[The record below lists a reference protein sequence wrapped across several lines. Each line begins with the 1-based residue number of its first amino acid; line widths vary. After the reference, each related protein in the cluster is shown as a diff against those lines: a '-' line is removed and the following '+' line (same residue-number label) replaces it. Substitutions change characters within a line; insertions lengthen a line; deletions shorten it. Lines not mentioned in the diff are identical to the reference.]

1 MAIYHLNAKV
11 ISRAQGRSATAAS
24 AYRAGQKIVDERTG
38 LVFDYT
44 RKREVIFRQIFA
56 PASSPAWVHYRQA
69 LWNNAEKSEVRK
81 DAQIAREIEV
91 ALPLELSHKQRE
103 ILLDRFIT
111 TQFVKQGM
119 VADVCIHDKP
129 GNPHAHIL
137 LTTRDINNA
146 GFGKKNR
153 YWNSKEMLEK
163 WRSEWASHTNRRL
176 KVAGAKCSIDHRT
189 LEAQGIDRLPG
200 RHIGPQSKAMQARG
214 LPVPAIQIIQTTTQE
229 AIMNENNIKL
239 DQQTQERTW
248 QDLMGHKPMF
258 ISMPMSTDAQDKAE
272 QNKDIFTKKY
282 LEMLQQLFEDE
293 FVSIA
298 RANTEIGVCL
308 ELDFH
313 PGAVWDY
320 GSQMKA
326 MTGSAEEINA
336 MLRLAKAKEWPGI
349 HLSGSD
355 EFKERVFIQAVLT
368 GAYKPEEITGYEPSA
383 RAMEIIAMA
392 GVKPTSKVSQKLA
405 GTPEENGVKSPA
417 TKLKV

>member
-11 ISRAQGRSATAAS
+11 ISRAQGRSATAAC
-24 AYRAGQKIVDERTG
+24 AYRAGEKIADERTG

-44 RKREVIFRQIFA
+44 RKREVIYRQIFA
-56 PASSPAWVHYRQA
+56 PSSSPAWVHDRQA
-69 LWNNAEKSEVRK
+69 LWNHAEKSEVRK

-91 ALPLELSHKQRE
+91 ALPLELSRKQQQ
-103 ILLDRFIT
+103 ILLERFIK

-137 LTTRDINNA
+137 LTTREINLT

-153 YWNSKEMLEK
+153 EWNSKEMLEK

-176 KVAGAKCSIDHRT
+176 KIAGAKCSIDHRT

-214 LPVPAIQIIQTTTQE
+214 LPASVSQIIQTTSE
-229 AIMNENNIKL
+229 EDIMNEKITNIEE
-239 DQQTQERTW
+239 QTQERTW
-248 QDLMGHKPMF
+248 QDLMGHKPRF

-282 LEMLQQLFEDE
+282 LEMLQQLFDDE

-298 RANTEIGVCL
+298 RANTEIGTCL

-326 MTGSAEEINA
+326 MTGSAEEITA

-355 EFKERVFIQAVLT
+355 EFKERVFIQAVLS
-368 GAYKPEEITGYEPSA
+368 GAYKPAEITGYEPSA
-383 RAMEIIAMA
+383 RAMEIIGMS
-392 GVKPTSKVSQKLA
+392 GIKLTSKTQKNSIETLEQSDA
-405 GTPEENGVKSPA
+405 KSPA
-417 TKLKV
+417 KKLKV